1 MQIAVA
7 SFDLKPSLAD
17 SAQIFTK
24 INARIEEMRTATNDT
39 SFFRAYGDNGG
50 YNTNFY
56 SADQLGDHPRI
67 SEMFAAAPR
76 AIVGPYIDKDNVKA
90 FRVLSKKNIAD
101 SVLVKTIT
109 ISFQDV
115 KTQEAQMQ
123 RYKLIDSIFKMVDT
137 LNMDFDQVAAK
148 YSADRGQ
155 SPPTVLAR
163 ADKSLNSEIFWHG
176 ATTRHFKTIAE
187 KEGAIKIVKVINFP
201 ARIPAVQIG
210 EISMPYVPS
219 NETQQAI
226 LSKAMQFI
234 QKCTNAKQLEK
245 VAKNNPDVKFKT
257 TYVNKETKT
266 LEGTEGNPK
275 EAIRWAFNSKSGEV
289 SSMIQIGNNYVYCGN
304 LGSRSREDIKLEDI
318 EAEITPMVRNEKAFK
333 MIAAK
338 MSGKTL
344 EEIAAKNKVSVDTS
358 MNFSY
363 GKSALGAMPEPAVV
377 TVASGL
383 KANQLSKPIKG
394 TGAVFCIM
402 TTKVNPS
409 NMGPAEELQTKT
421 QLNQGFKEVRG
432 LFEAILNRFHMD
444 DNRINVF

>member
-1 MQIAVA
+1 
-7 SFDLKPSLAD
+7 
-17 SAQIFTK
+17 
-24 INARIEEMRTATNDT
+24 
-39 SFFRAYGDNGG
+39 
-50 YNTNFY
+50 
-56 SADQLGDHPRI
+56 
-67 SEMFAAAPR
+67 
-76 AIVGPYIDKDNVKA
+76 
-90 FRVLSKKNIAD
+90 
-101 SVLVKTIT
+101 
-109 ISFQDV
+109 
-115 KTQEAQMQ
+115 
-123 RYKLIDSIFKMVDT
+123 
-137 LNMDFDQVAAK
+137 
-148 YSADRGQ
+148 
-155 SPPTVLAR
+155 
-163 ADKSLNSEIFWHG
+163 
-176 ATTRHFKTIAE
+176 
-187 KEGAIKIVKVINFP
+187 
-201 ARIPAVQIG
+201 
-210 EISMPYVPS
+210 MPYVPS

-234 QKCTNAKQLEK
+234 QKCTNAKQIEK